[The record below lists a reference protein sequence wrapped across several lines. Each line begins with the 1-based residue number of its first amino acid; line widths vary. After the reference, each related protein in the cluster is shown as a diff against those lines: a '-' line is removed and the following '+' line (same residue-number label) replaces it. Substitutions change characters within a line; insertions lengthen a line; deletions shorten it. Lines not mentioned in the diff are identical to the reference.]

1 MQSYYPTP
9 PGPSSPSSPFNMSSM
24 RSPAPTEVMDI
35 TNMLNKK
42 GGAAA
47 QVQQHLPGVI
57 HDHHHQIPLVK
68 PEPGMERSASPH
80 GSEHSHYSNHH
91 SMNRGYPSPS
101 TMQAPMHIPNPM
113 PAAMQLPG
121 FPDMGNMGNM
131 AHMTM
136 QQMPQQPQVQ
146 QQPVKAFPCSTC
158 GKGFA
163 RRSDLARHGKLFA
176 LAKAGNTGC

>member
-42 GGAAA
+42 AGAAA
-47 QVQQHLPGVI
+47 QVQHLSGTL
-57 HDHHHQIPLVK
+57 HDHQHHQLPIVK

-80 GSEHSHYSNHH
+80 GSEQSHYSTPH
-91 SMNRGYPSPS
+91 SMPRGYPSPS
-101 TMQAPMHIPNPM
+101 AMQAPMHIPNPM
-113 PAAMQLPG
+113 PAAMQLSG
-121 FPDMGNMGNM
+121 YPDMPNM
-131 AHMTM
+131 ANMAQMTM
-136 QQMPQQPQVQ
+136 PQMPQQPQPQ
-146 QQPVKAFPCSTC
+146 QQPTKAYPCSTC

-163 RRSDLARHGKLFA
+163 RRSDLARHGRFA
-176 LAKAGNTGC
+176 LCSFCGRRN